1 MAARMKITITATL
14 IHTMMLLAVADS
26 LIPMYRIQPSASTI
40 STAGRLM
47 TAPVVARKLSA
58 PLSSGALVS
67 AAGRWMP
74 HPASMLTTYCD
85 QPTATADADI
95 RYSSD
100 RFQPMIH
107 ATDSPS
113 VQYAY
118 VYALHD
124 TGIIAAN
131 SE

>member
-1 MAARMKITITATL
+1 MPARMKMTMTATF
-14 IHTMMLLAVADS
+14 IHTMMLFAVADS
-26 LIPMYRIQPSASTI
+26 LMPMYSTQPSASVT

-47 TAPVVARKLSA
+47 NEPVSTRKLSA

-74 HPASMLTTYCD
+74 QSRSRLTTYCD

-100 RFQPMIH
+100 RFQPMIPVSGS
-107 ATDSPS
+107 AYT
-113 VQYAY
+113 YAY
-118 VYALHD
+118 CTL
-124 TGIIAAN
+124 G
-131 SE
+131 

>member
-1 MAARMKITITATL
+1 MPARMKITITPTL
-14 IHTMMLLAVADS
+14 IHTMMLLAAADS
-26 LIPMYRIQPSASTI
+26 LMPMYRIQPSASTI

-47 TAPVVARKLSA
+47 IEPVVTRKLSA

-67 AAGRWMP
+67 AAGIWMP
-74 HPASMLTTYCD
+74 HSASRLTTYCD
-85 QPTATADADI
+85 HPTATADADI

-100 RFQPMIH
+100 RFQPMIQ

-113 VQYAY
+113 VQYEY
-118 VYALHD
+118 VYALPD

>member
-1 MAARMKITITATL
+1 MPARMKITITATL

-26 LIPMYRIQPSASTI
+26 LMPMYRIQPSASTI

-47 TAPVVARKLSA
+47 MAPVVARKLS
-58 PLSSGALVS
+58 
-67 AAGRWMP
+67 
-74 HPASMLTTYCD
+74 TYCD

-100 RFQPMIH
+100 KFQPMIQ

-118 VYALHD
+118 VYALPD

>member
-1 MAARMKITITATL
+1 MKTTITATL
-14 IHTMMLLAVADS
+14 IHTMMLLTVADS
-26 LIPMYRIQPSASTI
+26 LMPMYRIQPSSSTM
-40 STAGRLM
+40 STAGRLI
-47 TAPVVARKLSA
+47 TAPVATRKLSG

-67 AAGRWMP
+67 AAGRWIP
-74 HPASMLTTYCD
+74 PAARMLTTYCD

-118 VYALHD
+118 VYALPD